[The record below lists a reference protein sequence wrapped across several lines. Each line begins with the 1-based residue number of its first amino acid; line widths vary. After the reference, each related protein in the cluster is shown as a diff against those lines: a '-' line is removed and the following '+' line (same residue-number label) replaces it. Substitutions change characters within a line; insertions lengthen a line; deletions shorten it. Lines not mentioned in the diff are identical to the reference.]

1 MKNLI
6 LGHIRDLVSD
16 FTYYNRK
23 NDEELSSED
32 LQKAVKDGEITI
44 DEMVEEFRKEL
55 TERFQ

>member
-1 MKNLI
+1 MKDLI
-6 LGHIRDLVSD
+6 LGKIQDLVSD

-32 LQKAVKDGEITI
+32 LEKAVRDGEVTI
-44 DEMVEEFRKEL
+44 DEMVAEFKKHL